1 MLLGCAIRGSLPP
14 LCLLNEGMER
24 LTFRVVSIMFPV
36 MLALEIYLKSQSNR
50 TRKPT
55 EDEGE
60 RVEKV

>member
-1 MLLGCAIRGSLPP
+1 MLLGCAIRESLPP
-14 LCLLNEGMER
+14 PCLFYKGVER
-24 LTFRVVSIMFPV
+24 LTLMVVSIMFPV

-50 TRKPT
+50 TRKPI